1 MTSSD
6 AKNYTTVEYLIC
18 QAART
23 FEDQRTAFVG
33 YGMPQIAAILA
44 QRIYTPQIV
53 QVYEYGAVG
62 PEVVTP
68 FRRNMMADA
77 RNSYRAISWTS
88 MNPIMW
94 QAQIG
99 LIDYGILG
107 AAQMDPY
114 GNINSTMIGGTYER
128 PGKRFTGSGGG
139 NEVASL
145 CWRTVLLMNHQ
156 KRKFLE
162 KIDYVTSPGY
172 LDGSPGAR
180 ERAGLPRGTGPYRAI
195 TSMAVFDFPP
205 ETRRMRLVGTAPGY
219 TKDDVL
225 ENMCFVPDVA
235 DVVESLEPPR
245 PEELRLLRDEIDPD
259 RVVIGRTTAGA

>member
-1 MTSSD
+1 MNETGKS
-6 AKNYTTVEYLIC
+6 AYTTVEYLIC
-18 QAART
+18 QAARL
-23 FEDQRTAFVG
+23 FEDEKTAFVG

-44 QRIYTPQIV
+44 QKLYAPQIV

-77 RNSYRAISWTS
+77 RNSYRALSWTG

-94 QAQIG
+94 QAQVG

-107 AAQMDPY
+107 AAQIDPY
-114 GNINSTMIGGTYER
+114 GNINSTMIGGTYEL

-162 KIDYVTSPGY
+162 KIDFITSPGY
-172 LDGSPGAR
+172 LDGSPDAR
-180 ERAGLPRGTGPYRAI
+180 EKAGLPRGTGPYRVI
-195 TSMAVFDFPP
+195 TSMAVFDFPE
-205 ETRRMRLVGTAPGY
+205 ETHRMRLIATAPGI
-219 TKDDVL
+219 TKEEVL
-225 ENMCFVPDVA
+225 ENMSFAPEVA
-235 DVVESLEPPR
+235 AKLEDLEPPR
-245 PEELRLLRDEIDPD
+245 PPELELLRGEIDPD
-259 RVVIGRTTAGA
+259 RVVIGRV

>member
-1 MTSSD
+1 MKFTD
-6 AKNYTTVEYLIC
+6 TEFMIC
-18 QAART
+18 LAARSV
-23 FEDQRTAFVG
+23 EDSSTAFVG

-44 QRIYTPQIV
+44 QRLYAPQIV

-77 RNSYRAISWTS
+77 RNSYRSFAWTG

-94 QAQIG
+94 QAQLG
-99 LIDYGILG
+99 LIDYGVLG
-107 AAQMDPY
+107 AAQIDPW

-145 CWRTVLLMNHQ
+145 CWRTVILINHQ
-156 KRKFLE
+156 RRRFLE

-172 LDGSPGAR
+172 LDGSRDAR
-180 ERAGLPRGTGPYRAI
+180 ERAGLPRGTGPYRVI
-195 TSMAVFDFPP
+195 TSKAVFDFPA
-205 ETRRMRLVGTAPGY
+205 ETRRMRLVGLAPGQ
-219 TKDDVL
+219 TVDAVL
-225 ENMCFVPDVA
+225 EDMDFRPDVA
-235 DVVESLEPPR
+235 GEVEALEPPK
-245 PEELRLLRDEIDPD
+245 PAELELLRNDIDPD
-259 RVVIGRTTAGA
+259 RVVIGRA

>member
-1 MTSSD
+1 MRQGASERE
-6 AKNYTTVEYLIC
+6 AYTTVEYLIC
-18 QAART
+18 QAARL
-23 FEDQRTAFVG
+23 FEDEKTVFVG

-44 QRIYTPQIV
+44 QRLYTPQIV

-77 RNSYRAISWTS
+77 RNSYRAWAWTQ

-94 QAQIG
+94 QAQVG
-99 LIDYGILG
+99 LIDYGVLG
-107 AAQMDPY
+107 AAQVDPW

-172 LDGSPGAR
+172 LDGSPEAR
-180 ERAGLPRGTGPYRAI
+180 ETAGLPRDTGPYRVI

-205 ETRRMRLVGTAPGY
+205 ETRRMRLVGLAPG
-219 TKDDVL
+219 
-225 ENMCFVPDVA
+225 
-235 DVVESLEPPR
+235 VESQQVLDNMEFTPDQVEAPERLEPPR
-245 PEELRLLRDEIDPD
+245 PDELRLLREEIDPD
-259 RVVIGRTTAGA
+259 RVVIGRL

>member
-1 MTSSD
+1 MTTEH
-6 AKNYTTVEYLIC
+6 TTVEYLIC
-18 QAART
+18 LAARL
-23 FEDQRTAFVG
+23 FEDRKTVFVG

-44 QRIYTPQIV
+44 QRLYTPQIV

-77 RNSYRAISWTS
+77 RNSYRAFSWTG

-94 QAQIG
+94 QAQVG
-99 LIDYGILG
+99 LIDYGVLG

-145 CWRTVLLMNHQ
+145 CWQTLLLMNHQ
-156 KRKFLE
+156 KRRFLP
-162 KIDYVTSPGY
+162 KIDYITSPGY

-180 ERAGLPRGTGPYRAI
+180 EKAGLPAGTGPSRVI
-195 TSMAVFDFPP
+195 TSLAAFDFNP
-205 ETRRMRLVGTAPGY
+205 ESTRMRLVAVRDGM
-219 TKDDVL
+219 TKDSVL
-225 ENMCFVPDVA
+225 AEMEFEPEVSD
-235 DVVESLEPPR
+235 DIETIEPPR
-245 PEELRLLRDEIDPD
+245 SEELEMLRGDIDPD
-259 RVVIGRTTAGA
+259 RVIIGRVK